1 MEVGLQM
8 IFASHGWH
16 GISDSQVYDEEVTLA
31 LQADELG
38 FDTLW
43 PVEHH
48 FFDYSFCPDN
58 VEFLAYMAGRTRRI
72 HLGTAAVILPWN
84 EPIRVAEKISM
95 LDKLSEGRVRFGM
108 GRGLSRREFAPFRG
122 IDLGETRER
131 FDEASA
137 MIVAALENGFIE
149 GDGKFYPTPR
159 TEIRPRPQR
168 SFENRIYAVANSD
181 DSVDACARIGGR
193 MIMFAETDW
202 RKRIPGIERHRK
214 HFKMQHCRDAPPVMI
229 ADFTFCHPDRDY
241 AHECGEQYLA
251 SYLASIL
258 EHYELMGDHLANTLG
273 YERYGQQAAALRA
286 IGFEKYVEG
295 FLASNAYGTPEEI
308 IATLRARY
316 EIVGPFDMATCFRF
330 GGIPFEDARASMELF
345 AREVVPEVRHWH

>member
-8 IFASHGWH
+8 IFASYGWH

-122 IDLGETRER
+122 IELGETRER

-214 HFKMQHCRDAPPVMI
+214 HFKMQHGRDAPPVMI

-258 EHYELMGDHLANTLG
+258 EHYELMGDHLANTRG